1 MNWITKK
8 AGGTLNPPQVENTL
22 ERMEA
27 DWPSDRT
34 PLRDLLE
41 QFPLGEAALLH
52 LISVSSVCAARLILH
67 PEILLWLSR
76 PEISTESRPAQAM
89 RFGLQRI
96 AEGSTFSG
104 NFEALRF
111 WKGREMTR
119 IALREVADAASL
131 EETTLELSQLA
142 EICLREVYTYWDCE
156 LRSRRGGP
164 DTPFA
169 ILGLG
174 KLGGRELNHSSDIDV
189 IFVYGEEGQVSPTLT
204 YHEWFNQL
212 GAKIIETF
220 AAHDPAGALFR
231 IDLRLR
237 PEGTAGPL
245 ARSIDSMENYYAG
258 FGETW

>member
-1 MNWITKK
+1 MVQHWIESK
-8 AGGTLNPPQVENTL
+8 AAGTLNPPQVQNTL
-22 ERMEA
+22 ERLAENWPA
-27 DWPSDRT
+27 DVA
-34 PLRDLLE
+34 PLIDLVQ
-41 QFPLGEAALLH
+41 QFPLGETALLH
-52 LISVSSVCAARLILH
+52 VIAVSSVCAARLVRH

-76 PEISTESRPAQAM
+76 PEISDAPRGPRAM
-89 RFGLQRI
+89 LVALQR
-96 AEGSTFSG
+96 AGEGSTFAG
-104 NFEALRF
+104 NFQALRF
-111 WKGREMTR
+111 WKGREMMR
-119 IALREVADAASL
+119 IALREVAAAAPL
-131 EETTLELSQLA
+131 EETTFELSQLA
-142 EICLREVYTYWDCE
+142 EICLREVYTYWDSE

-189 IFVYGEEGQVSPTLT
+189 IFVYGEEGQISPNLT

-237 PEGTAGPL
+237 PEGTAGPD
-245 ARSIDSMENYYAG
+245 RKSVV
-258 FGETW
+258 